1 MPYLIFK
8 LIHIFAVII
17 FIGNIVIGIFWK
29 NHGDKSNDPKIIA
42 GTIRGIIPADRIFTM
57 PSVAVLIVA
66 GFGAAGIGFYP
77 VFETGWILLGLI
89 LVIISGAAFMIK
101 VVPAQ
106 KKLLKISQTEPF
118 DQEFYDTVSKEW
130 NLWGTVAVAAPV
142 IAVILM
148 VLKIPA

>member
-42 GTIRGIIPADRIFTM
+42 STIQGIIKADKIFTM
-57 PSVAVLIVA
+57 PSTALIVIA
-66 GFGAAGIGFYP
+66 GFGTAGIGFYP
-77 VFETGWILLGLI
+77 VFETGWIILGLI

-101 VVPAQ
+101 VGPAQ
-106 KKLLKISQTEPF
+106 KKLLQISSTEPF
-118 DQEFYDTVSKEW
+118 DKEIYDTVSKEW
-130 NLWGTVAVAAPV
+130 HLWGTVAVAAPV
-142 IAVILM
+142 IAVIMM
-148 VLKIPA
+148 VLKIPM